1 MSNAFV
7 IHVLFIVGVFAVIG
21 GCVYWVMY
29 DNMYEQKEHALE
41 ETFVKLCGMFYIV
54 GVTFGVNYTLRNR
67 MDVYEG
73 CKKDYKRYNCV
84 WSLLCMEG

>member
-29 DNMYEQKEHALE
+29 DDVYEQKEHAL
-41 ETFVKLCGMFYIV
+41 